1 MLRACNSHFLEV
13 QDSFIM
19 SRVWSCEPTRIGLGI
34 LHAAFFAW
42 ICESSIFRLST
53 KLQCGSL
60 SFLAISTKI
69 WWVQF
74 RVVKCIL
81 LAVNLSPR
89 GVTTWSCAWARRVL
103 RIFPSRSDWIDIASL
118 TLRRAVEII
127 SYGLMV
133 QVEFLNSFLIGC
145 RYTCLFLLRPILFMY
160 HADVEQNNIATW
172 WIFRASPWMSW
183 RKRSIWAYHLTQRDT
198 KTGSFLRCPGWSQRN
213 PK

>member
-133 QVEFLNSFLIGC
+133 QVEFLNSFFDRL
-145 RYTCLFLLRPILFMY
+145 
-160 HADVEQNNIATW
+160 
-172 WIFRASPWMSW
+172 
-183 RKRSIWAYHLTQRDT
+183 SIHVSLST
-198 KTGSFLRCPGWSQRN
+198 KTYFVHVPCWRGTKQHRHLMNLQGFTLDELKEAKYLGLS
-213 PK
+213 PKT